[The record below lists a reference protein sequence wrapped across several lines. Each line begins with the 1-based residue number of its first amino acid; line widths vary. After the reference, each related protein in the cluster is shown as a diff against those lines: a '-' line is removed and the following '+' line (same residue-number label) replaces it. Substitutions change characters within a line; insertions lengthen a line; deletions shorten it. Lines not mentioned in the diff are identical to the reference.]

1 MQYPEAIDYLYSR
14 LPVFHRIGAK
24 AIKPGLT
31 NILRLCD
38 ALGNPQQ
45 QFPTIHVAGTNGK
58 GSTSHML
65 AAVYQSAGY
74 RVGLYTSPHLKSF
87 TERIRV
93 NGQPIPDAEV
103 AAFVTRHQ
111 DLIEAVEPSFF
122 EVTVAL
128 AFAYFAGQNLD
139 VAIIEVGLGGRLDS
153 TNIITPLASV
163 ITNIGY
169 DHTDLLGDTL
179 PLIAGEKAGIIKH
192 GVPVIVGETQPETE
206 PVFLSVAAVNQA
218 PITFADQRYQIIDQG
233 LIAGRRR
240 VEIAPASVVSST
252 AGPVTD
258 EFMPYDVRLDLM
270 GLYQLKNLG
279 AVLETVSVLQDKL
292 SVTRRAQQE
301 GLGAVTTLTGL
312 LGRFQTIQ
320 ESPRVIVDTAHNQA
334 GLRALLETIRSLSY
348 DKLRIVIGLVSDK
361 DRGKVLSI
369 LPDDATYYFCQAQS
383 PRALPADQLQ
393 KEAVEF
399 GKQGESYPDVN
410 TALKSALQMS
420 TIQELILVTGS
431 NYIVA
436 ELDNLQ

>member
-45 QFPTIHVAGTNGK
+45 KFQSIHVAGTNGK

-65 AAVYQSAGY
+65 AAVYQAAGY

-87 TERIRV
+87 TERIRI
-93 NGQPIPDAEV
+93 NGQPISDAEV

-111 DLIEAVEPSFF
+111 TLIETVEPSFF
-122 EVTVAL
+122 EVTVAM

-153 TNIITPLASV
+153 TNIIIPLASV

-169 DHTDLLGDTL
+169 DHTDILGETL
-179 PLIAGEKAGIIKH
+179 PLIAGEKAGIIKP

-206 PVFLSVAAVNQA
+206 PVFRSVAEANQV
-218 PITFADQRYQIIDQG
+218 PITFADQQYQLTDQG
-233 LIAGRRR
+233 LANGRRR
-240 VEIAPASVVSST
+240 VGVSSST
-252 AGPVTD
+252 ASRRGLQVNTLSGL
-258 EFMPYDVRLDLM
+258 VLDLI
-270 GLYQLKNLG
+270 GLYQLNNL
-279 AVLETVSVLQDKL
+279 ATVLATVSVLQEKFP
-292 SVTRRAQQE
+292 VTSEAQQV
-301 GLGAVTTLTGL
+301 GLGAVVTLTGL
-312 LGRFQTIQ
+312 LGRFQILQ
-320 ESPRVIVDTAHNQA
+320 ESPWVIADTAHNPA
-334 GLRALLETIRSLSY
+334 GITALLETVRSLSY

-369 LPDDATYYFCQAQS
+369 LPADARYYFCQAQS

-393 KEAVEF
+393 EEAVDF

-410 TALKSALQMS
+410 TALRSALQMS
-420 TIQELILVTGS
+420 TSKELILVTGS